1 MWARA
6 MKIAS
11 QCKSGA
17 GRTRRATRAVI
28 PLTAAGALL
37 VLLVRTAAATAV
49 NFPPRRFDWANNS
62 AGLRLRLGQRAGE
75 ATEVDGGSA
84 VGSARATPRN
94 QGRHAGDS
102 ASHNQLG
109 VRDASEGNERG
120 RYMRKRD

>member
-1 MWARA
+1 MRARA
-6 MKIAS
+6 MKIAT
-11 QCKSGA
+11 QCGT
-17 GRTRRATRAVI
+17 GRTRRATRAVV
-28 PLTAAGALL
+28 PLTAAGALI
-37 VLLVRTAAATAV
+37 VGLVRTASATAV
-49 NFPPRRFDWANNS
+49 NFPRRRFDWASKS

-75 ATEVDGGSA
+75 VTEVDGGSA
-84 VGSARATPRN
+84 VGSASTTPRN